1 MKFNLRELKIINLLQ
16 TNTYTVNEMSELL
29 NISSKTL
36 KSDIEHINSSLI
48 EYQSEVKVVNKVISF
63 SSIYPV
69 AHWKNI
75 VRLNMTASEE
85 DIILVRMLSKFE
97 YIPMVDLASELYISK
112 SKLEKIIAT
121 SPKLNKYIDKKRN
134 VGIGSSADVDERI
147 RICLEVLLPYVDDLN
162 YLVTARAIV
171 NQTTDDLITIEQ
183 FQTYISIFDKV
194 LEQIDNLSDYECKI
208 IILLII
214 LSIHIYQKDEQYA
227 IELISKY
234 VNAKKADE
242 DLNYIVELAIRTT
255 FANNNINISNPKLL
269 SFCVNH
275 ICSAMANVMSSTI
288 DQEMELRVKT
298 EFSFAYSIASQ
309 VLDSL
314 TKSLNID
321 FLENE
326 ICYVAMYVQSLIRID
341 NVQKPFQVLIVCQ
354 YGMSVSNYIQVWI
367 EQNIKLPIEF
377 TISSILNYNNNIN
390 SNQYHLILTTIENL
404 ESHNKNII
412 YLSSIPVPSE
422 LEEAKLKIHKVYN
435 ERLIESFFDITNIH
449 SVDIE
454 QLDKIYDHIKND
466 FNGVSDSFIEAMR
479 IRTDEG
485 LTNVNGVIIMH
496 SDGSTITNNKLLVY
510 KLDNPVVVNDEDVRM
525 IFVFAFTQDFIKQ
538 YNNIIKQIYKV
549 LYLDQ
554 YVSAL
559 YETTTTDQFLW
570 ILKNQIRNK

>member
-1 MKFNLRELKIINLLQ
+1 MKFSLRELKVINLLQ
-16 TNTYTVNEMSELL
+16 TKSYSIKEMSDLL
-29 NISSKTL
+29 NINPKTL
-36 KSDIEHINSSLI
+36 KADIEHINNSLV
-48 EYQSEVKVVNKVISF
+48 EYQSEIKITQKIVSF

-85 DIILVRMLSKFE
+85 DIILVRILSKIE
-97 YIPMVDLASELYISK
+97 YIPMVDIANELYISK

-121 SPKLNKYIDKKRN
+121 SPKLNKYLDKKRN
-134 VGIGSSADVDERI
+134 VGIGIQADIDERI

-171 NQTTDDLITIEQ
+171 NQTTDDIITVEE
-183 FQTYISIFDKV
+183 FQTYITIFDKV

-208 IILLII
+208 SILLII
-214 LSIHIYQKDEQYA
+214 LSIHIYHKDEEYA
-227 IELISKY
+227 ITLIRNY
-234 VNAKKADE
+234 VNAKKADT
-242 DLNYIVELAIRTT
+242 DLDYIVELAIRTT

-275 ICSAMANVMSSTI
+275 ICSAMTNLMPYAI
-288 DQEMELRVKT
+288 DQEMELRIKT
-298 EFSFAYSIASQ
+298 EFSFAYNIAQ
-309 VLDSL
+309 QILDGL

-326 ICYVAMYVQSLIRID
+326 VCYVAMYAQSLIRID
-341 NVQKPFQVLIVCQ
+341 NIQKPFQVLIVCQ

-367 EQNIKLPIEF
+367 EQNVKLPIEF
-377 TISSILNYNNNIN
+377 TISSILNYNNSIN
-390 SNQYHLILTTIENL
+390 SSEYHLILTTIENL

-435 ERLIESFFDITNIH
+435 ERLVESFFDITSIH
-449 SVDIE
+449 LVDIKA
-454 QLDKIYDHIKND
+454 LDDIYHHIKKD
-466 FNGVSDSFIEAMR
+466 FSGVSAAFIDAMKK
-479 IRTDEG
+479 RTDEG

-496 SDGSTITNNKLLVY
+496 SDGSTITDNKLLIY
-510 KLDNPVVVNDEDVRM
+510 KLSTPVTVGNEQVRM

-559 YETTTTDQFLW
+559 YETTTTNQFQW

>member
-1 MKFNLRELKIINLLQ
+1 MKFSLRELKVINLLQ
-16 TNTYTVNEMSELL
+16 TKSYSIKEMSDLL
-29 NISSKTL
+29 NINPKTL
-36 KSDIEHINSSLI
+36 KADIEHINNSLV
-48 EYQSEVKVVNKVISF
+48 EYQSEIKITQKIVSF

-85 DIILVRMLSKFE
+85 DIILVRVLSKIE
-97 YIPMVDLASELYISK
+97 YIPMVDIANELYISK

-121 SPKLNKYIDKKRN
+121 SPKLNKYLDKKRN
-134 VGIGSSADVDERI
+134 VGIGIQADIDERI

-171 NQTTDDLITIEQ
+171 NQTTDDIITVEE
-183 FQTYISIFDKV
+183 FQTYITIFDKV

-208 IILLII
+208 SILLII
-214 LSIHIYQKDEQYA
+214 LSIHIYHKDEEYA
-227 IELISKY
+227 ITLIRNY
-234 VNAKKADE
+234 VNAKKADT
-242 DLNYIVELAIRTT
+242 DLDYIVELAIRTT

-275 ICSAMANVMSSTI
+275 ICSAMTNLMPYAI
-288 DQEMELRVKT
+288 DQEMELRIKT
-298 EFSFAYSIASQ
+298 EFSFAYNIAQ
-309 VLDSL
+309 QILDSL

-326 ICYVAMYVQSLIRID
+326 VCYVAMYAQSLIRID
-341 NVQKPFQVLIVCQ
+341 NIQKPFQVLIVCQ

-367 EQNIKLPIEF
+367 EQNVKLPIEF
-377 TISSILNYNNNIN
+377 TISSILNYNNSIN
-390 SNQYHLILTTIENL
+390 SSEYHLILTTIENL

-435 ERLIESFFDITNIH
+435 ERLVESFFDITSIH
-449 SVDIE
+449 LVDIKT
-454 QLDKIYDHIKND
+454 LDDIYHHIKKD
-466 FNGVSDSFIEAMR
+466 FSGVSAAFIDAMKK
-479 IRTDEG
+479 RTDEG

-496 SDGSTITNNKLLVY
+496 SDGSTITDNKLLIY
-510 KLDNPVVVNDEDVRM
+510 KLSTPVTVGNEQVRM

-559 YETTTTDQFLW
+559 YETTATNQFQW

>member
-16 TNTYTVNEMSELL
+16 ANSYPTKEMAELL
-29 NISSKTL
+29 NVSTKTL
-36 KSDIEHINSSLI
+36 KSDIEHINNVLV
-48 EYQSEVKVVNKVISF
+48 EYQSQIVVVDKMISF

-85 DIILVRMLSKFE
+85 DIILIRMLSKFE
-97 YIPMVDLASELYISK
+97 FIPMVDLASELYISK

-121 SPKLNKYIDKKRN
+121 SPKLNKYLNKKRN
-134 VGIGSSADVDERI
+134 VGIGIEADVDKRI
-147 RICLEVLLPYVDDLN
+147 QICLEVLLPYVDDLN

-171 NQTTDDLITIEQ
+171 NQTTDDPITIEQ
-183 FQTYISIFDKV
+183 FQTYISTFDKV
-194 LEQIDNLSDYECKI
+194 LNRIENLSDYECKI

-214 LSIHIYQKDEQYA
+214 LSVHVFDKDEDYA
-227 IELISKY
+227 IDIIGKY

-242 DLNYIVELAIRTT
+242 DLSYIVELAVRTT
-255 FANNNINISNPKLL
+255 FANNNINISNQKLL

-275 ICSAMANVMSSTI
+275 ICSAIGNVMSSTI
-288 DQEMELRVKT
+288 EPEMELRIKT

-309 VLDSL
+309 ILDSL
-314 TKSLNID
+314 TKSLNIE

-326 ICYVAMYVQSLIRID
+326 ICYVAMYVQSLIRVD

-367 EQNIKLPIEF
+367 EQNVKLPIEF
-377 TISSILNYNNNIN
+377 TISSILNYNNAIN
-390 SNQYHLILTTIENL
+390 SNDYHLILTTIDNL
-404 ESHNKNII
+404 ESNNNNII
-412 YLSSIPVPSE
+412 YLNSIPVPSE

-435 ERLIESFFDITNIH
+435 ERLVESFFDITSIH
-449 SVDIE
+449 SVDINE
-454 QLDKIYDHIKND
+454 LDSIYEHIQTD
-466 FNGVSDSFIEAMR
+466 FSGVSNEFLSAMR
-479 IRTDEG
+479 TRTDEG

-496 SDGSTITNNKLLVY
+496 SDGTTINDNKLLVY
-510 KLDNPVVVNDEDVRM
+510 KLDNPVTVHGEEVRM
-525 IFVFAFTQDFIKQ
+525 IFVFAFTQKFIKQ

-549 LYLDQ
+549 IYLDQ

-559 YETTTTDQFLW
+559 YETTATNQFLW